1 MAEIDQGIEVLVGA
15 DPHAAAIT
23 AVATVRP
30 AQRNELLATETD
42 AAVAA
47 IAGDHLDF
55 CFVYKFHDSGCQSG
69 GGGREVHPTA
79 ESNGPGTIQGRRRE
93 MSRPIVD
100 TNEKP
105 RRSGAFVSDPTPWRG
120 RLRTAEDQA
129 SATTLTVRRFFGPLT
144 ENSTLPSTSAN
155 RVWSRPRPTPVPGWN
170 WVPR

>member
-1 MAEIDQGIEVLVGA
+1 MHVAQAAAAALGHQQAVAMRGQIADHFVGADVHDHGADRHGDDQVFPTLAIGLAAHAILAALRLEDAVMAEIDQGVEVLVGA

-47 IAGDHLDF
+47 VAGDHLDF

-93 MSRPIVD
+93 MSRPM
-100 TNEKP
+100 
-105 RRSGAFVSDPTPWRG
+105 
-120 RLRTAEDQA
+120 
-129 SATTLTVRRFFGPLT
+129 
-144 ENSTLPSTSAN
+144 
-155 RVWSRPRPTPVPGWN
+155 
-170 WVPR
+170 